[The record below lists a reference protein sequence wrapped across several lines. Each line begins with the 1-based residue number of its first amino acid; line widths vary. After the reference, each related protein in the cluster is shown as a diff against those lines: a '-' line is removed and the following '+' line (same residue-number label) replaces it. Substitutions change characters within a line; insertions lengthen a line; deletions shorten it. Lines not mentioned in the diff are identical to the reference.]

1 MTDGDRLRA
10 GTDHHA
16 GGASVPWANGH
27 GHRSKW
33 LPTAR
38 RSMVFYAWL
47 GLAVEFVLVVGV
59 VVFVLTGAAYQRS
72 AVLLLSQR
80 VQRMQLANQ
89 TLQSQFLNTQR
100 ALRGY
105 QATGQARFAQ
115 TFYAGQADF
124 VQQLVVLRRLA
135 WPAVLDGVTAQ
146 EKAARAAF
154 LRGGAAV
161 LASPGSRVR
170 ARLFDQAS
178 ASSDAFVRQN
188 DRLQA
193 RLSAYSTAFID
204 KAQRT
209 LGIGMVGT
217 SVILAAGLMLPV
229 LAFGLALRWTSA
241 PLHGLT
247 TTVRRQALGDHEAR
261 AVVGGPADVQELAR
275 SVNFLADEGDR
286 LRSVREATTRIYEHL
301 HAPAIIS
308 EAVAALEDNLAVDAA
323 WVGLVTGELRSPE
336 AEPAQD
342 RLRDVFSAEPA
353 YSLEWIRELF
363 GQRSSYCC
371 QDLSSGIP
379 AHLPPHVQEM
389 VRDSHA
395 ASLLLTPFGTGKEL
409 IGVLTLVRNK
419 GGRSWIEPEIE
430 AVQSLARDIG
440 RALAHA
446 RLYEAEERHVA
457 ELQSLDRAKARFLA
471 SSSHDL
477 RTPLTSII
485 GNLEIIQDQEAGPL
499 TAQQTAMLDAVSR
512 NGRRLLNLIEDM
524 LTISKIELGAFT
536 SDLRPID
543 LGHLIPEPTDLITPS
558 MRDAGITFDVR
569 PPDEGLLVNGDA
581 GQLGRVLMN
590 LLTNAMKY
598 TPRGGRVTC
607 TAAAEEDY
615 AVLMVQDTGMGIPED
630 ERESLGTPFFRASNA
645 VRHEIQGSGL
655 GLSIVHT
662 VVGHHNGKV
671 ELDSVEGV
679 GTKVTVRIP
688 LLRSRALSRAAQ
700 TQQAVP

>member
-1 MTDGDRLRA
+1 
-10 GTDHHA
+10 
-16 GGASVPWANGH
+16 
-27 GHRSKW
+27 
-33 LPTAR
+33 
-38 RSMVFYAWL
+38 MVFYAWL
-47 GLAVEFVLVVGV
+47 GLMVEFVLVLGV
-59 VVFVLTGAAYQRS
+59 VVFVLAGAAYQRS
-72 AVLLLSQR
+72 AILLLSQR

-89 TLQSQFLNTQR
+89 TLQSEFLNTQR

-124 VQQLVVLRRLA
+124 VQELVVVRRLA

-146 EKAARAAF
+146 EEAARAAF
-154 LRGGAAV
+154 LRGGEAV
-161 LASPGSRVR
+161 LAPPGSR
-170 ARLFDQAS
+170 AAASLFDQAS

-188 DRLQA
+188 DRLQS
-193 RLSAYSTAFID
+193 RLSAYSTVFID
-204 KAQRT
+204 RAQRT
-209 LGIGMVGT
+209 LGIGIVGT
-217 SVILAAGLMLPV
+217 SVILAVGLMLPV

-247 TTVRRQALGDHEAR
+247 STVRRQALGEHEAR
-261 AVVGGPADVQELAR
+261 AVVGGPGDVQELAR
-275 SVNFLADEGDR
+275 SVNFLADESDR
-286 LRSVREATTRIYEHL
+286 LRSVREAATRIYEYL

-308 EAVAALEDNLAVDAA
+308 EAVAALEDNLAVDIA
-323 WVGLVTGELRSPE
+323 WVGLVTGEELNSLG
-336 AEPAQD
+336 AEPAKG
-342 RLRDVFSAEPA
+342 RARDVLPARPA
-353 YSLEWIRELF
+353 YSLDWIRELF

-379 AHLPPHVQEM
+379 ADLPPHVQDM

-409 IGVLTLVRNK
+409 MGVLTLVRNK
-419 GGRSWIEPEIE
+419 GGRSWIEPEVE

-457 ELQSLDRAKARFLA
+457 ELRSLDRAKARFLA

-485 GNLEIIQDQEAGPL
+485 GNVEIIQDKEAGPL
-499 TAQQTAMLDAVSR
+499 TAKQTTMLDAVNR

-536 SDLRPID
+536 SDLRPMD
-543 LGHLIPEPTDLITPS
+543 LGRLIAEPVDMITPS
-558 MRDAGITFDVR
+558 MRDAGIAFDVT
-569 PPDEGLLVNGDA
+569 PPDQGLMVNGDA

-590 LLTNAMKY
+590 LLTNALKY
-598 TPRGGRVTC
+598 TPQGGRVTC
-607 TAAAEEDY
+607 TAAAEEDD
-615 AVLMVQDTGMGIPED
+615 AVLIVQDTGMGIPED
-630 ERESLGTPFFRASNA
+630 EQESLGTPFFRASNA

-655 GLSIVHT
+655 GLSIVRT
-662 VVGHHNGKV
+662 VVGNHNGKV
-671 ELDSVEGV
+671 ELESAEGV
-679 GTKVTVRIP
+679 GTRVTVRIP
-688 LLRSRALSRAAQ
+688 LARPRTLSGAAQ
-700 TQQAVP
+700 TRRAVP